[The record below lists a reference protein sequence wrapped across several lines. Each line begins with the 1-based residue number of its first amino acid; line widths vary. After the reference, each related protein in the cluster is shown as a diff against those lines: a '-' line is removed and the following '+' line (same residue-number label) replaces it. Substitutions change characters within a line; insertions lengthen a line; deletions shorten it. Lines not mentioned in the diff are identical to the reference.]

1 MAKYDVCK
9 VPCAI
14 ARHAMVQHQQG
25 EAACLHKKHSRLY
38 CRHPLHCCRE
48 IQAHISEPFWTISV
62 WYRAPGESCEFSWAR
77 QRLYDQASAVLL
89 HEMCLEVPI
98 ATVLEV
104 GGIE

>member
-1 MAKYDVCK
+1 M
-9 VPCAI
+9 
-14 ARHAMVQHQQG
+14 
-25 EAACLHKKHSRLY
+25 
-38 CRHPLHCCRE
+38 
-48 IQAHISEPFWTISV
+48 

-104 GGIE
+104 GGRE